1 MSTRKRS
8 ISEIIEMSRAGIT
21 VDGDEALTA
30 IAALS
35 TMLISYITGDTFAER
50 KDKVIADL
58 NKTADDYLGES
69 NPLKNPEVAKSSL
82 KFTRYGRCFDTQRCL
97 PDGSPSDPEALRAD
111 LEREREDARYYRLT
125 DAERD
130 EETRQYNEKIR
141 AERKAIEAEEVQA

>member
-8 ISEIIEMSRAGIT
+8 IAEITEMAKAGISIE
-21 VDGDEALTA
+21 GDEAITA
-30 IAALS
+30 ITALS

-58 NKTADDYLGES
+58 NKTPADYLGNS

-82 KFTRYGRCFDTQRCL
+82 QFMRYSNQADLQCCL
-97 PDGSPSDPEALRAD
+97 PDGVPSDPEAIRID
-111 LEREREDARYYRLT
+111 LEREREQERYYRLT

-130 EETRQYNEKIR
+130 EEMRQHNEKIR
-141 AERKAIEAEEVQA
+141 AERAAAADEEVQA